1 METHNTELSAAKD
14 YPLRL
19 GMALI
24 AALIPWVVHWLVKGN
39 VWGYW
44 QEGYWVTSAI
54 IFLFVLLIIPAAMK
68 WQRKQDEEAA
78 EIASKIR

>member
-1 METHNTELSAAKD
+1 MKTHNSSGFVAKD
-14 YPLRL
+14 YPLVI
-19 GMALI
+19 GMTLI

-44 QEGYWVTSAI
+44 QGGYWVISATI
-54 IFLFVLLIIPAAMK
+54 VLFAVVITPAAMK

-78 EIASKIR
+78 KIAAQIR